1 MKKKRMYSKN
11 YKNIVKI
18 GEPIPLIGHLAFG
31 IIDRGTNLLQI
42 RPTSLCPLSCIFCS
56 VDAGPQSRWR
66 KTEYIVEL
74 NHLLNWFRW
83 VVEVKGL
90 DKVHAYIDAAGDPL
104 TYPEI
109 IKLVQELKSMEF
121 VETVALETRGM
132 LLTNKLADAL
142 DEAGLDRINLS
153 IDALNPELAKRLV
166 NTPRFDVEQVAK
178 VAEYI
183 AGSLRMDLLIAPVW
197 IPGLN
202 NEEIP
207 KIIAWALDIGA
218 GKRWPPLGI
227 QKYEFHKYGRQ
238 PRGVIPMKWRDF
250 YDNLRKWENEYGVN
264 LVLKPSDF
272 GIRKTNRVP
281 LAFSRFERVNV
292 KIMAPGW
299 MRNQEIGVARS
310 RVVTVIMANERA
322 VRRKVSVKILRTKNN
337 IYIAQSEL

>member
-1 MKKKRMYSKN
+1 MR
-11 YKNIVKI
+11 I

-66 KTEYIVEL
+66 ENEYIVEL

-83 VVEVKGL
+83 VVAVKGL

-121 VETVALETRGM
+121 VETVALETRGV

-142 DEAGLDRINLS
+142 DDAGLDRINLS
-153 IDALNPELAKRLV
+153 IDALNPELAKQLA
-166 NTPRFDVEQVAK
+166 NTPRFNVERVAK

-183 AGSLRMDLLIAPVW
+183 TGSLRMDLLVAPVW
-197 IPGLN
+197 VPGLN
-202 NEEIP
+202 DGEIP

-218 GKRWPPLGI
+218 GKKWPPLGI
-227 QKYEFHKYGRQ
+227 QKYELHKYGRR
-238 PRGVIPMKWRDF
+238 PRGVVPMKWRDF
-250 YDNLRKWENEYGVN
+250 YNYLRKWESEYSVK
-264 LVLKPSDF
+264 LILRPSDF
-272 GIRKTNRVP
+272 GIRKTDRVP
-281 LAFSRFERVNV
+281 LAFSKFERVSV
-292 KIMAPGW
+292 KIVAPGW
-299 MRNQEIGVARS
+299 MKNQELGVARG
-310 RVVTVIMANERA
+310 RVVTVIVADGKTP
-322 VRRKVSVKILRTKNN
+322 RRKVPVKILRTKDN